1 LPDQANTELSVII
14 DELLRAT
21 RTEIRSDTIADGPGG
36 TNEDT
41 VPVLPCTAE
50 YQSRC
55 KPLLLDLDGY
65 PTASQQSS
73 SWRRWQSNML
83 NQPYNYNQ
91 QTCVRVK
98 PGPLYVRAEVA
109 HLFVTAGLRAE
120 VRIIIRRAPRR
131 AGLFH
136 RNRWSSLRRAI
147 PYPLRCLPRV
157 VTAYVFPFREANV
170 VVGLL
175 QGRRGLGQA
184 THTGPPLP
192 LRLARVHSLD
202 RAPPPHA
209 PRRLILPLSRSA
221 NHRTRARTN
230 RRTHTE

>member
-1 LPDQANTELSVII
+1 VAALAKQHVEPTIQLQSTN
-14 DELLRAT
+14 LRACET
-21 RTEIRSDTIADGPGG
+21 GSTLRSRRGSPPLRDCWAEGRGTDHHPPGA
-36 TNEDT
+36 T
-41 VPVLPCTAE
+41 
-50 YQSRC
+50 
-55 KPLLLDLDGY
+55 
-65 PTASQQSS
+65 
-73 SWRRWQSNML
+73 
-83 NQPYNYNQ
+83 
-91 QTCVRVK
+91 
-98 PGPLYVRAEVA
+98 
-109 HLFVTAGLRAE
+109 
-120 VRIIIRRAPRR
+120 PRR
-131 AGLFH
+131 PFPPQSLTLDCGAPSLIPCVVFPV
-136 RNRWSSLRRAI
+136 WS
-147 PYPLRCLPRV
+147 P
-157 VTAYVFPFREANV
+157 AYVFPFREANV